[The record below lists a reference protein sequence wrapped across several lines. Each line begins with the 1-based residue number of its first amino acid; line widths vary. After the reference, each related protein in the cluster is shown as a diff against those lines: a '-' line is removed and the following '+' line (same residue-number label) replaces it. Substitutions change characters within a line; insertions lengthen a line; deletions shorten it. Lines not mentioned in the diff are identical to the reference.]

1 MKRFHLSGSAEYT
14 WLAQIDAET
23 KEEAES
29 RAYSLVESGQVT
41 EERFNFI
48 SVGSCDE
55 EVGVHEEES

>member
-23 KEEAES
+23 KEEAE
-29 RAYSLVESGQVT
+29 AQIYALVKNGQVT
-41 EERFNFI
+41 DERFNFI
-48 SVGSCDE
+48 SVDSCDE